1 MKIKCARYPCQICSK
16 LASIQVFY
24 SKSGDIKYTRARHYI
39 GTLNGKPQFMYHP
52 QNIDVLK
59 TLLKTQSISLTTE
72 KATDGQVG
80 QAKHND
86 LLKPEKC
93 LNQQNSGG
101 CRLAW
106 SRLVDLGSIDSGSNP
121 GSPTKFFRSKMQ
133 NLKSLVHRRIIKG
146 II

>member
-1 MKIKCARYPCQICSK
+1 MKIKCTRVPCQICNK
-16 LASIQVFY
+16 LASIQLFY
-24 SKSGDIKYTRARHYI
+24 NQSGDTKYPRARHYTS
-39 GTLNGKPQFMYHP
+39 TLNGKPQFQYHV
-52 QNIDVLK
+52 QNIDALK

-72 KATDGQVG
+72 KAQSGQVG
-80 QAKHND
+80 QAKHIDQLN
-86 LLKPEKC
+86 PENS
-93 LNQQNSGG
+93 LNQQNSWG

-133 NLKSLVHRRIIKG
+133 NFKSLIHRRIIKG